1 MRETR
6 EIRGIREREEKWR
19 KGGSAR
25 ARESENEGEKRSMR
39 ESFFFLRTLFS
50 RLSPTFSLST
60 LPHLVF
66 LEELRNHGREQAS
79 AHLEHRP
86 PGPGA
91 LLGGQARCAPLW
103 RKRERERER
112 ERAVWRERG
121 RERRDAKKKKNC
133 RRRPSSSSSPFRS
146 VGGGS
151 RYPRGGFACLCLPFF
166 LAHPQLPFAQ
176 LSTPKNTLP
185 GSIPDTDDGVEDE
198 ETMDFSDAA
207 SGGEESSGGGTAAG
221 GVFSNAP
228 PPRRSSLPTLAE
240 DSVGGGSRSSR
251 TRSPSPSVNTLAGG
265 GSRTASGIEGGSAGI
280 FNLQQQQQ
288 QHPSSSGERER
299 GGGGGGGSER
309 GGGGAFAA
317 GLAGGNNNAPTPP
330 PPLYYSHHPSH
341 HRGQGFSLSPLSH
354 SG

>member
-1 MRETR
+1 MTACADKLLLVHGLIDGELDAA
-6 EIRGIREREEKWR
+6 GALAVEEHLKTCDGCHQDYQR
-19 KGGSAR
+19 LLSLRDRLQTAQLAHTAPDALR
-25 ARESENEGEKRSMR
+25 ARIERS
-39 ESFFFLRTLFS
+39 
-50 RLSPTFSLST
+50 
-60 LPHLVF
+60 
-66 LEELRNHGREQAS
+66 
-79 AHLEHRP
+79 
-86 PGPGA
+86 
-91 LLGGQARCAPLW
+91 LGGGRDHAEAR
-103 RKRERERER
+103 
-112 ERAVWRERG
+112 
-121 RERRDAKKKKNC
+121 D
-133 RRRPSSSSSPFRS
+133 
-146 VGGGS
+146 
-151 RYPRGGFACLCLPFF
+151 
-166 LAHPQLPFAQ
+166 
-176 LSTPKNTLP
+176 
-185 GSIPDTDDGVEDE
+185 
-198 ETMDFSDAA
+198 
-207 SGGEESSGGGTAAG
+207 
-221 GVFSNAP
+221 AP

-240 DSVGGGSRSSR
+240 DSVGGGSRSTR